1 MRSDDGRVVSNF
13 IIQALQNDDITI
25 YGDGLQTRSFSYV
38 DDLIDGL
45 VRLMGSSEDVTGPIN
60 LGNPAECTML
70 ELAQLIIDLTGSR
83 SAICFRPLP
92 IDDPRQRQTDIT
104 RAKTVLNWE
113 PRTPLREGLAKTIAY
128 FNELLSS
135 DGGLKK

>member
-1 MRSDDGRVVSNF
+1 
-13 IIQALQNDDITI
+13 
-25 YGDGLQTRSFSYV
+25 
-38 DDLIDGL
+38 
-45 VRLMGSSEDVTGPIN
+45 MGSSEDVTGPIN

-92 IDDPRQRQTDIT
+92 IDDPRQRQPDIT